1 MDMSRLWEY
10 EVGRCSCGGAVVSV
24 EYQTAF
30 GKESEWSSEKLN
42 EKIGWDSNIN
52 TRGQLKFSY
61 NDIMEAYRF
70 GINKGSEIINK
81 DIEFGQICGSFF
93 QKIYTHYAITLNHE
107 KVKEALELIYRYS
120 RASDYDGDWEALQDK
135 IILQMKDWK

>member
-1 MDMSRLWEY
+1 M
-10 EVGRCSCGGAVVSV
+10 SV

-42 EKIGWDSNIN
+42 QKIGWTFTHGD
-52 TRGQLKFSY
+52 RKLARFSY

-70 GINKGSEIINK
+70 GINKGSEITNK

-107 KVKEALELIYRYS
+107 KVKEALELIYRYAK
-120 RASDYDGDWEALQDK
+120 ASDYDGDWEALQDK
-135 IILQMKDWK
+135 VIKQMEEWR